1 MLKNFGWMAAQQ
13 RGRKDL
19 AFAWLDGYQPVA
31 EWENRSSCIES
42 TSAHG
47 HGISARS

>member
-1 MLKNFGWMAAQQ
+1 
-13 RGRKDL
+13 
-19 AFAWLDGYQPVA
+19 VA